1 MTTAI
6 LSLLVVATLVLGFV
20 AYRVVREAPD
30 KEELVRLRSKEQDS
44 QRLTEDL
51 QRQSDEIKRLLT
63 ENATLQAHLENERDV
78 AAGKLKLLQDSE
90 ARLKTEFENLANK
103 IFEDKGKAITEQ
115 NSGRLSSL
123 LQPFKEQLESFRR
136 RVDEVHKNDTE
147 RSAKLLEQV
156 RQLQELSN
164 KVSGEANNLAS
175 AIKGDIKK
183 QGDWGELVIERIFE
197 ASGLECGREYEQQ
210 VTLHGE
216 NGSRKKPDFVVRLPG
231 DKAVVVDSKVS
242 LTAYERSSSTEKESD
257 RAAAIADHIQSVR
270 AHIKELQEKDYAQLL
285 GNRSLDFVIMC
296 IPLEP
301 AYQAALQNDRDL
313 LYDLAKTNVVVTGPT
328 TLMITLKLIAQ
339 IWRREKENRNAEKIA
354 DQAGR
359 MHDQVV
365 LVVESMRE
373 AQKKLGGVSESFD
386 QALKRLADGKG
397 SLVKRADQIR
407 QLGAKVN
414 KQFPPDVVAALPEEE
429 TEEGIESGAA
439 QPQTA
444 SLHIDVSR

>member
-6 LSLLVVATLVLGFV
+6 LFLLVIAILILGFI
-20 AYRVVREAPD
+20 AHRVTRDVPD
-30 KEELVRLRSKEQDS
+30 SAELVRLRAREQDL
-44 QRLTEDL
+44 QLLTNDL
-51 QRQSDEIKRLLT
+51 RKTSDEITGLRT
-63 ENATLQAHLENERDV
+63 ENATLQAHLENERKV
-78 AAGKLKLLQDSE
+78 AADKLKLLQDAE
-90 ARLKTEFENLANK
+90 TRLKAEFENLANR
-103 IFEDKGKAITEQ
+103 IFEDKSKAITEQ
-115 NSGRLSSL
+115 NSGRLSTV
-123 LQPFKEQLESFRR
+123 LQPFKEQLELFRR

-147 RSAKLLEQV
+147 RSARLIEQV

-164 KVSGEANNLAS
+164 KVSDEANNLAS
-175 AIKGDIKK
+175 AIKGDVKK

-216 NGSRKKPDFVVRLPG
+216 NGSRKKPDFLVRLPG
-231 DKAVVVDSKVS
+231 DKVVVVDSKVS
-242 LTAYERSSSTEKESD
+242 LTAYERFSNAEDEAD
-257 RAAAIADHIQSVR
+257 RAAAMADHIQSVR
-270 AHIKELQEKDYAQLL
+270 THIKELRDKEYAQLL
-285 GNRSLDFVIMC
+285 GNRTLDFVIMC

-301 AYQAALQNDRDL
+301 AYQSALQNDKDL
-313 LYDLAKTNVVVTGPT
+313 LYDLANTNVVATGPT

-365 LVVESMRE
+365 LVVEAMRE
-373 AQKKLGGVSESFD
+373 AQKKLGGVSESFE

-407 QLGAKVN
+407 QLGAKVS
-414 KQFPPDVVAALPEEE
+414 KQFPPEIAE
-429 TEEGIESGAA
+429 TLSEEGIEEGVESG
-439 QPQTA
+439 PVKSYTA
-444 SLHIDVSR
+444 SLPTDVSG